1 MSAITLKEGS
11 DMFGRMLVLI
21 AVAIGPAMSTQAL
34 AQADTSLRTIT
45 TILHSQD
52 RSIPGAR
59 PGQTIKAAGRQA
71 LSRISRPD
79 LTPIRRANSRKPL
92 KPA

>member
-1 MSAITLKEGS
+1 
-11 DMFGRMLVLI
+11 MFRRMLVVV

-34 AQADTSLRTIT
+34 AQADNSLGTIT
-45 TILHSQD
+45 IILHSQD

-71 LSRISRPD
+71 LSRIPRPD
-79 LTPIRRANSRKPL
+79 LTPVRRANSRKPL